1 MLYEVI
7 TYKNVSQQGGGEHPG
22 FTERMDGIAVKNHKN
37 CLTRE
42 KAYVIK
48 NDFNQSA
55 VKVNLSMVVH
65 TGLRVSTMKQ

>member
-1 MLYEVI
+1 MCRLV
-7 TYKNVSQQGGGEHPG
+7 YKNVSQRGDGAHPG
-22 FTERMDGIAVKNHKN
+22 FMERMDGIAVKIHKN